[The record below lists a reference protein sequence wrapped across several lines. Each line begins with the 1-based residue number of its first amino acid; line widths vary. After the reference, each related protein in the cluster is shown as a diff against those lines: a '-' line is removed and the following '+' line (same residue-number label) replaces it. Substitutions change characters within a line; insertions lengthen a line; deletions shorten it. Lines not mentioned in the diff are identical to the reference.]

1 MTACA
6 KAALHTKAKASSE
19 YTRFIVMT
27 FNIIITHEKLLTGFL
42 LTEAS
47 GGLLNGAKVQVN
59 L

>member
-1 MTACA
+1 
-6 KAALHTKAKASSE
+6 
-19 YTRFIVMT
+19 MT